1 MITKLT
7 PNMDLTKTYPGVIL
21 EDKTITYNDDT
32 VAVYIPIIMCDISK
46 GKPSTN
52 KTVIN
57 TTNIFKNSKECSP
70 KCSSIVN
77 ERNYLIGHKEDTLN
91 GSEFNVSANDKIQIS
106 FTQGKLSAI
115 SFRLNPLLNI

>member
-1 MITKLT
+1 
-7 PNMDLTKTYPGVIL
+7 MDLTKTYPGVIL
-21 EDKTITYNDDT
+21 EDKTITYNDYT
-32 VAVYIPIIMCDISK
+32 VAVYIPIIMCDIAK
-46 GKPSTN
+46 GKPSIN

-77 ERNYLIGHKEDTLN
+77 ERNYLIGHKEDILN
-91 GSEFNVSANDKIQIS
+91 GSEFNVSSNDKIQIS